1 MKKKTR
7 VLILFV
13 IVIIFACAAM
23 IYSTNLSYPMECTI
37 YYVDENGNTLA
48 QKATGE
54 TNASNP
60 VFNVTSPEIEG
71 YVLKD
76 SGDAVVTYDMMEKYY
91 PPSNYVRNG
100 TATYTVVYAKAY
112 TVTVKYVK
120 QDGSTLFPDQIVKGK
135 AGDSYS
141 IISPSYDGYTANI
154 TAISGKI
161 NEYDKAYTVT
171 YYPKIY
177 MVTYNA
183 NGGTG
188 GIEYEL
194 KTHGTAL
201 TLSENVPTRS
211 GYTFIGWSTSSS
223 STSAEYKA
231 GGTYSKDQDISLYAV
246 WSLKTYTVSYN
257 ANGGDY
263 TPESDIKQHG
273 ISLTLTTQKP
283 YRKGY
288 TFIGWALTPTATT
301 AVYQPGGTYSLN
313 QSNILYAVWIKTYTV
328 TYDANG
334 GTGAPAAQTKTAG
347 VDLKLSDVIPQREG
361 YIFLG
366 WNYTSDAT
374 LPIYYAGNIYMND
387 SDMLLY
393 AVWSKP
399 AAATYTIS
407 YDANGGTNAPAPQT
421 KNTDRTLILTTD
433 IPEREGYIFA
443 GWSTEPEGT
452 VVYMPGDSYE
462 DNQSITL
469 YAVWAVGAYTI
480 TYRANSGTGAPEPQI
495 KYHDVP
501 LVMSSQEPTRSG
513 YSFIGWSENAN
524 DNYYEYRPGDVFE
537 LNRSVT
543 LYAIWIKINYN
554 FSVSSL
560 NVAPEEVY
568 QYDTVTVSLTTGN
581 TDRVH
586 FYYNIPLTVLLNGSV
601 IYEESLN
608 YSLHE
613 IKYITFDLYV
623 GDLEGVQTI
632 EARINWDDRNNEI
645 IKIDNSVSTTFE
657 VKKKE
662 LQLSVSHVEPNAD
675 YIEGNEVI
683 SSFLIS
689 NDGASD
695 VTPSSGLG
703 FNFEVYRLDESGEK
717 VVLESQ
723 VWDNIIIPAD
733 GTNLV
738 YFKWTIPEN
747 SAGTVIWCRG
757 YVNDSSDIFSMTL
770 ESKDFS
776 QTPNTR
782 YESQVPSGYTNLSA
796 PEETAGSA
804 SWNQWEYIAGEFVLK
819 SYGIQ
824 VSGAP
829 VVTPDSSCRTA
840 VYENG
845 KWTMKSGYGITLIW
859 TPEITAIDGYDIP
872 ETGSYTDVQKVS
884 AFFPEYGYSA
894 ETEKYRTLIEMN
906 GTYMLE
912 ENPCADNRRI
922 HFIPVYVSNGNYTVL
937 VTAEQI
943 WTPAGMITAVKN
955 TNTVIIDGSIYDDFY
970 IR

>member
-796 PEETAGSA
+796 PE
-804 SWNQWEYIAGEFVLK
+804 
-819 SYGIQ
+819 
-824 VSGAP
+824 
-829 VVTPDSSCRTA
+829 
-840 VYENG
+840 
-845 KWTMKSGYGITLIW
+845 
-859 TPEITAIDGYDIP
+859 
-872 ETGSYTDVQKVS
+872 
-884 AFFPEYGYSA
+884 
-894 ETEKYRTLIEMN
+894 
-906 GTYMLE
+906 
-912 ENPCADNRRI
+912 
-922 HFIPVYVSNGNYTVL
+922 
-937 VTAEQI
+937 
-943 WTPAGMITAVKN
+943 
-955 TNTVIIDGSIYDDFY
+955 
-970 IR
+970 

>member
-1 MKKKTR
+1 MNKKTR

-37 YYVDENGNTLA
+37 YYVDESGNTLA
-48 QKATGE
+48 QKVTGE

-76 SGDAVVTYDMMEKYY
+76 SGDAVVSYDMMEKYY

-120 QDGSTLFPDQIVKGK
+120 QDGSTLFSNKTVKGK
-135 AGDSYS
+135 AGDTYS
-141 IISPSYDGYTANI
+141 IQSPSYEGYTADF
-154 TAISGKI
+154 TVISGKI

-171 YYPKIY
+171 YYPKTY

-223 STSAEYKA
+223 STSAEYRA

-283 YRKGY
+283 YRKEY

-334 GTGAPAAQTKTAG
+334 GTGAPDNQIKTEG
-347 VDLKLSDVIPQREG
+347 VDLKLSDVKPQREG

-366 WNYTSDAT
+366 WNYTADAAFP
-374 LPIYYAGNIYMND
+374 LYYAGNIYMND
-387 SDMLLY
+387 SDILFY
-393 AVWSKP
+393 AVWKKS

-421 KNTDRTLILTTD
+421 KNTDRTLILATD

-443 GWSTEPEGT
+443 GWAEDPEGA
-452 VVYMPGDSYE
+452 VVYMPGGSYE

-469 YAVWAVGAYTI
+469 YAVWAAGAYTI
-480 TYRANSGTGAPEPQI
+480 TYHANNGTGEPAPQT

-501 LVMSSQEPTRSG
+501 LVISSQQPTRKG
-513 YSFIGWSENAN
+513 YMFVGWSERASE
-524 DNYYEYRPGDVFE
+524 YYIDFHSGEICE
-537 LNRSVT
+537 WNRSAT
-543 LYAIWIKINYN
+543 LYAVWIKVNYN
-554 FSVSSL
+554 FSVSGLS
-560 NVAPEEVY
+560 VASDEVY
-568 QYDTVTVSLTTGN
+568 QYDTVTVNFVTSN
-581 TDRVH
+581 YDRFH
-586 FYYNIPLTVLLNGSV
+586 SYSDIPVTVLLNGSV
-601 IYEESLN
+601 IYEESLH
-608 YSLHE
+608 YSLDE
-613 IKYITFDLYV
+613 TKYITFDLYV
-623 GDLEGVQTI
+623 GNLEGTQTI
-632 EARINWDDRNNEI
+632 EARINWDNRDIELLT
-645 IKIDNSVSTTFE
+645 IDNSVSITFE

-662 LQLSVSHVEPNAD
+662 IQPSVSHVEPNAE

-683 SSFLIS
+683 TSFLIS

-695 VTPSSGLG
+695 VIPSSGLG
-703 FNFEVYRLDESGEK
+703 FNFEVYRLDENGEK
-717 VVLESQ
+717 IVLESQ
-723 VWDNIIIPAD
+723 VWNNIAIPAD

-738 YFKWTIPEN
+738 YFRWTVPED

-757 YVNDSSDIFSMTL
+757 YVGDSSDIFSMTL
-770 ESKDFS
+770 KSNEIS

-782 YESQVPSGYTNLSA
+782 YEAQAPASYDGTMIPPS
-796 PEETAGSA
+796 ETAGSA
-804 SWNQWEYIAGEFVLK
+804 SWNMWEYIDGEFVLK

-829 VVTPDSSCRTA
+829 VVTPDNSCRTA

-845 KWTMKSGYGITLIW
+845 KWTMKSGYGITF
-859 TPEITAIDGYDIP
+859 T
-872 ETGSYTDVQKVS
+872 
-884 AFFPEYGYSA
+884 
-894 ETEKYRTLIEMN
+894 
-906 GTYMLE
+906 
-912 ENPCADNRRI
+912 
-922 HFIPVYVSNGNYTVL
+922 
-937 VTAEQI
+937 
-943 WTPAGMITAVKN
+943 
-955 TNTVIIDGSIYDDFY
+955 
-970 IR
+970 